1 MTALRNRDPE
11 PEYPALSWRGLGLS
25 WAVLLATV
33 VAGGS
38 LLQTLGPP
46 RDGLAGRSGDRPV
59 AQATVGATAAPAQAQ
74 PQHAANQTSEA
85 AKGLSSE
92 AIAALI
98 AKVQAQIADSPEGVP
113 PGNSAAEMLKR
124 VSAALPNASP
134 QDRELAND
142 MAADLYD
149 RAKTALQAGKV
160 DEEQH
165 WLALGSIL
173 APPPDLAP
181 NEPGKPENTIRTAQ
195 AQASPAAA
203 PPREDITPN
212 EAEIEQPAQE
222 QNPPAQNPPTG
233 ARAQRDI
240 ASAGASPDRNTQQ
253 HSAASAPL
261 PKPEDGEAA
270 ATQPG
275 TAESATPAEASS
287 STADGTQQT
296 TGKGLSI
303 HVLAGS
309 DPAQDEKL
317 KALADR
323 LRSNFGQTQMHAEAD
338 VPRVAVVQYAT
349 PADHSMAKDVGRV
362 LGAMGYPWHIER
374 LPPDRSEATTRTVDV
389 WLPSGES
396 VPQEFRPR
404 RRMHFHSRGHGW
416 FPGWLRFWF

>member
-1 MTALRNRDPE
+1 MTELRNRDPE
-11 PEYPALSWRGLGLS
+11 PEYPSLGWRGLGLL
-25 WAVLLATV
+25 WAVVLGV
-33 VAGGS
+33 MVAGGA

-46 RDGLAGRSGDRPV
+46 RDGLAGPPHDQQTV
-59 AQATVGATAAPAQAQ
+59 AQSAGPGTTAR
-74 PQHAANQTSEA
+74 AASVRALPNPPPEA
-85 AKGLSSE
+85 ATGLSSE
-92 AIAALI
+92 AIAGLL

-134 QDRELAND
+134 QDRELATD
-142 MAADLYD
+142 LAADLDD

-173 APPPDLAP
+173 APPPDMAP
-181 NEPGKPENTIRTAQ
+181 SGPEKPENTTRTAQ
-195 AQASPAAA
+195 AQNSPAAA

-222 QNPPAQNPPTG
+222 QNPPTG

-240 ASAGASPDRNTQQ
+240 ASAGASPAQNTQQ
-253 HSAASAPL
+253 RTAASAAL
-261 PKPEDGEAA
+261 PKPDDGQAA

-275 TAESATPAEASS
+275 TAEAATAAEASS
-287 STADGTQQT
+287 STAEGIQQT
-296 TGKGLSI
+296 TGKSLSI

-309 DPAQDEKL
+309 DLAQDEKL
-317 KALADR
+317 KELAAR
-323 LRSNFGQTQMHAEAD
+323 LRSNFDQTQMHTEAD
-338 VPRVAVVQYAT
+338 VPRVAVIQYAT
-349 PADHSMAKDVGRV
+349 PADRSTAKGIGRV

-374 LPPDRSEATTRTVDV
+374 LPPDREATTRTVDV

-404 RRMHFHSRGHGW
+404 RRMHFHSHGW